1 MKATVF
7 SLVLVLTS
15 HNAGAFVNHLGSLNV
30 NNLRRQQHDVA
41 RRSSTSRSNV
51 RTAAIS
57 RVERRRSIHH
67 TPCVMSA
74 VGGDNAAEAGDKDG
88 EDEST
93 SIPPTSESNAVAA
106 DEAAGAESGAAE
118 GLRGCWC

>member
-7 SLVLVLTS
+7 SVVLVLTS
-15 HNAGAFVNHLGSLNV
+15 HNAGAFLNHLGFLSASNQ
-30 NNLRRQQHDVA
+30 RTHQHDVA
-41 RRSSTSRSNV
+41 LRRSSSASRSNV
-51 RTAAIS
+51 IS
-57 RVERRRSIHH
+57 RVARRRHLHS

-93 SIPPTSESNAVAA
+93 SIPPTSESNPVAA
-106 DEAAGAESGAAE
+106 DEASGAESGAAE
-118 GLRGCWC
+118 CLLQVW